1 MLYALCSAAQ
11 IWSPTVVQGP
21 PAGKQFPL
29 SECLIGQIL
38 RSTMKT
44 LPLQILPGNIS
55 EQHLVRNQDVP
66 NLDGGNLVGRD
77 VQRVPKF
84 QSDTRAQAGISP
96 PSKGLVGTLTGW
108 PFMKRVATDGMMEP
122 SGILLNPRPSKT
134 GRKPTLP
141 PRCA

>member
-11 IWSPTVVQGP
+11 ILSSTAVQSP

-29 SECLIGQIL
+29 SECLMGQNL
-38 RSTMKT
+38 RSTMET

-84 QSDTRAQAGISP
+84 QSDT
-96 PSKGLVGTLTGW
+96 GW
-108 PFMKRVATDGMMEP
+108 PFMKRVATAGMMEP

-134 GRKPTLP
+134 GRNPTLP
-141 PRCA
+141 PRCV